1 MPEKELYFIGE
12 VSKKLNISI
21 STLRYY
27 DKEGLLPLIK
37 RDKNG
42 NRLFDERDLEILS
55 YITCFKNAGMTLK
68 QIKSYFLLYEKGDAT
83 KEARYVLLNK
93 QLEKLDEQLM
103 ILEQAKQ
110 VLLKKIEEL

>member
-1 MPEKELYFIGE
+1 MPENELYFIGK

-42 NRLFDERDLEILS
+42 NRLFDELDLEIL
-55 YITCFKNAGMTLK
+55 YCITCFKNAGMTLK
-68 QIKSYFLLYEKGDAT
+68 QIKSYFLLYEKGDST
-83 KEARYVLLNK
+83 KEARNVLLNK

-103 ILEQAKQ
+103 KLEQAKQ